1 MEIKFQQLARKQ
13 AEICRIMGNT
23 RRVLI
28 LWNLAKREMCVGEI
42 ANEIGTTL
50 QNASQHLR
58 LLKDKNIVESRRDGQ
73 TIYYRIADNDIVK
86 RCSVIQNSPL

>member
-1 MEIKFQQLARKQ
+1 MDTEIQNLARQQ
-13 AEICRIMGNT
+13 AAICRVMGNT

-28 LWNLAKREMCVGEI
+28 IWNLAKGEMSVGEI

-58 LLKDKNIVESRRDGQ
+58 LLKDKNVVESRRDGQ
-73 TIYYRIADNDIVK
+73 TIYYRIADNEIMK
-86 RCSVIQNSPL
+86 KCSVLRNSPL